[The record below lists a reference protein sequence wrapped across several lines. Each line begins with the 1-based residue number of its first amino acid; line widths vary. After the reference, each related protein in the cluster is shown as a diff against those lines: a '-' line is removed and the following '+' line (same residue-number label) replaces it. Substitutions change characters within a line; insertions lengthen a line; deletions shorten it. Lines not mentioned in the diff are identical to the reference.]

1 MGSLMKP
8 QALDMTG
15 HVRAR
20 AYSKFREMVEGFSN
34 KTRNN
39 VRRTDAVA
47 GVDVLLFLL
56 FRIVRGACVTQRAF
70 ASSLVFGPPG
80 PTLRRWFFCL
90 QTLICL
96 PFIPL
101 HYPTLPPPRPL

>member
-15 HVRAR
+15 HVRAT
-20 AYSKFREMVEGFSN
+20 AYSKLLEMVEDSG
-34 KTRNN
+34 TRRDINF
-39 VRRTDAVA
+39 RRTDAVA

-70 ASSLVFGPPG
+70 ASGLMFGSPG
-80 PTLRRWFFCL
+80 SGLRRSFLELLRLSF
-90 QTLICL
+90 QPLISVQ
-96 PFIPL
+96 
-101 HYPTLPPPRPL
+101 

>member
-20 AYSKFREMVEGFSN
+20 AYSKFREMVEGFRN

-39 VRRTDAVA
+39 FRRTDAVA

-70 ASSLVFGPPG
+70 ASSRVFGPPG
-80 PTLRRWFFCL
+80 PTLRRSFFGL
-90 QTLICL
+90 QRLRFLPLISVQ
-96 PFIPL
+96 
-101 HYPTLPPPRPL
+101 